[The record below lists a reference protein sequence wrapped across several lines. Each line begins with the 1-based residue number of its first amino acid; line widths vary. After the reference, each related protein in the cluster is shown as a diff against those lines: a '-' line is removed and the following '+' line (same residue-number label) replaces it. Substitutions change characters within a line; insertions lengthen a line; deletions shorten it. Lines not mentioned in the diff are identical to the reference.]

1 MERRNIKS
9 GTIWEDKVGY
19 SRVVRVGPVIEV
31 SGTVA
36 ADENGIRHPDD
47 AAAQTRFILDKIQK
61 YLGEVGATMSDVTR
75 TRMFLTNVN
84 DWQAVTE
91 VHQEYFGKICPVT
104 TLVEVSRFITDDAL
118 VEIEVS
124 AYKAV

>member
-1 MERRNIKS
+1 MQRRSIKS

-19 SRVVRVGPVIEV
+19 SRVVLAGPIIEV

-36 ADENGIRHPDD
+36 ADENGIVHPGN
-47 AAAQTRFILDKIQK
+47 AGKQTRFILEKISQ
-61 YLGEVGATMSDVTR
+61 YLAEVGASLQDVTR
-75 TRMFLTNVN
+75 TRIYLTDVN
-84 DWQAVTE
+84 DWPAVTA
-91 VHQEYFGKICPVT
+91 VHAEYFGQICPAS
-104 TLVEVSRFITDDAL
+104 TLIEVSRFITDDAL